1 MMAVTIDRKII
12 DSKYKDPEERRRDI
26 WLWLWLD
33 GRRGQLD
40 DERQIGECLSPCMKS
55 ELKDVLEQ
63 NPRLNSRAATAQGA
77 SLLPVEVLEWISA
90 NKRQLAWIATYLR
103 RNYQCQFEKS
113 PAQLQGRDLIIAAI
127 DIWDISL
134 ETKLKEVHRIERD
147 WKKHCEADDIFEWFN
162 DKDAVIRCEV
172 AWEWLKE
179 KERGFYRSQS
189 ETPNLENLLMFYD
202 ESGYSDSKKKL
213 DVIAIKQRYTQRRY
227 REKHDGK
234 KQCNLL
240 LSVQGIRTL
249 DHLAE
254 KYALSKSQLIES
266 LIKMEVEQGLLSSKK
281 ING

>member
-1 MMAVTIDRKII
+1 MALYVNGKII
-12 DSKYKDPEERRRDI
+12 DSNYKDPEERRRDI
-26 WLWLWLD
+26 WLWLCL
-33 GRRGQLD
+33 RGL
-40 DERQIGECLSPCMKS
+40 RWWNGSPRPIGECLSPCMKHV
-55 ELKDVLEQ
+55 LKDVLEKD
-63 NPRLNSRAATAQGA
+63 PDLSSRAATDQGA
-77 SLLPVEVLEWISA
+77 SLLPAEVLEWISA

-103 RNYQCQFEKS
+103 LNYRCQVDTF
-113 PAQLQGRDLIIAAI
+113 PIQLQGRDLIIAAI
-127 DIWDISL
+127 DIWNISL

-254 KYALSKSQLIES
+254 KYALSKSQVIES
-266 LIKMEVEQGLLSSKK
+266 LIKAEVEQGLLLSKK
-281 ING
+281 